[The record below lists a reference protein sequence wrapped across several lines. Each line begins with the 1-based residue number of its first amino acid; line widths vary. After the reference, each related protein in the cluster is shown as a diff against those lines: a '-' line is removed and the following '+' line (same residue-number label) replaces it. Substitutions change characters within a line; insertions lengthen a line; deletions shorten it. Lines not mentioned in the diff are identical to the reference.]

1 MVSGVLGG
9 EGAGHEFPAVADAGV
24 EAAQV
29 VGERS
34 PGSRPWPQ
42 RGRRPGWRRC
52 ADGRG
57 RCTCKPGHRMGL
69 DVVAAGGD
77 AQRTLVGVPRI
88 RPVHRPAAGRPPAAR
103 PDNHRL
109 VERRRLRVRRSS
121 RSGGAAIACQPSAT
135 GDDIG
140 AQPPLGTATGPT
152 RAGRHAV
159 PPLVTVSS
167 QTSLCRPSET
177 SAHAEMS
184 ESDHA
189 IGQARY
195 RSWCDDGP
203 RFALAD
209 SGDRRNTRRLE
220 ELRWQGEV
228 GRDRATPRLRHAIRQ
243 ARRAQRSLHPAAIKV
258 WLHCLERH
266 L

>member
-1 MVSGVLGG
+1 MSLLQ
-9 EGAGHEFPAVADAGV
+9 VAILNARWW
-24 EAAQV
+24 A
-29 VGERS
+29 
-34 PGSRPWPQ
+34 SRESV
-42 RGRRPGWRRC
+42 RC
-52 ADGRG
+52 IDQLR
-57 RCTCKPGHRMGL
+57 
-69 DVVAAGGD
+69 D
-77 AQRTLVGVPRI
+77 
-88 RPVHRPAAGRPPAAR
+88 VHRPRARTTTDSLNADVYVFGAPADRAA
-103 PDNHRL
+103 
-109 VERRRLRVRRSS
+109 
-121 RSGGAAIACQPSAT
+121 QPSLANPRLPAT
-135 GDDIG
+135 IID